1 MTDTLWTYRARC
13 ARIVDGDTLELEVDL
28 GFGAR
33 YEAHVRLLGIDAPEL
48 WTADGAAARAALSQL
63 VAAGTG
69 AWPLRLRTHRLASG
83 GEAKT
88 FGRWVGTVWTV
99 GADGGLTDVGE
110 ALVAMG
116 AATPRMMA
124 VV

>member
-33 YEAHVRLLGIDAPEL
+33 YAAAIRLLGVDAPEL
-48 WTADGAAARAALSQL
+48 PTADGQRARAALSQL

-83 GEAKT
+83 AEART
-88 FGRWVGTVWTV
+88 FARWVGTVWTV
-99 GADGGLTDVGE
+99 GADGALVDVGA
-110 ALVAMG
+110 ALIAMG
-116 AATPRMMA
+116 AAQPRMMA

>member
-48 WTADGAAARAALSQL
+48 WTADGARSKAALAQL

-69 AWPLRLRTHRLASG
+69 EWPLVVRTHRLAGG
-83 GEAKT
+83 GEARS
-88 FGRWVGTVWTV
+88 FARWVGTVWAL
-99 GADGGLTDVGE
+99 GADGGMTDVGA
-110 ALVAMG
+110 ALVDMG
-116 AATPRMMA
+116 AARPRMMA